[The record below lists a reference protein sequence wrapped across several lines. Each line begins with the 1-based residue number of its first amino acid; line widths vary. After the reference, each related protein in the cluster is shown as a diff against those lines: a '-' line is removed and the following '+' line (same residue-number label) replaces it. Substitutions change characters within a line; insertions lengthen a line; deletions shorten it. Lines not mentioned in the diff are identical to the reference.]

1 MNPLEA
7 AAEAGRR
14 LILFGG
20 VVERSPLVQ
29 ALLALLEGL
38 AGGPAGDPQRNGPVW
53 ERAAHLTRQA
63 WAYGLGDGPA
73 GPSRGADAAQ
83 EGPPLWF
90 GAVVEGLLAD
100 ENPLSRAVSGKA
112 AGREPLGELPPPLLA
127 AAAHDLRMLQRLAH
141 FRPEVLEAA
150 VRRWEPAWPPG
161 TLAGLRGTARP
172 GTAGPWPDGAARVA
186 QRLVGLEDWA
196 QALPDLVGY
205 WRVVGCG
212 LWGQFVAFRWE
223 GEGRGLQP
231 VRALDPTR
239 LEDLVGYE
247 TARQAVV
254 ENTER
259 LVAGRPAHHL
269 LLYGPRGTGKSATVR
284 ALVHT
289 FGPRGLRLVELPLDR
304 VGELPQLLNQLR
316 DQPHPIVI
324 LLDDLALEPD
334 DPAARQLKVALEGA
348 LELWPEH
355 VRLYATS
362 NRRHV
367 VRERRGASLHQ
378 EDEIHEQISL
388 ADRFGMTVF
397 FEAADQALYL
407 RIVEGLARQAGVRI
421 VEGQPDGVRPRSSGQ
436 PGGAA
441 GPAPD
446 GEAGRLQPPWVVD
459 RQTLEREALQWALWQ
474 NERSPRTAA
483 QFVRDWLGRW
493 SEPT

>member
-1 MNPLEA
+1 MGWATGRQGPPGVPTRPRRGRPSGSGRWWRGFWPTRTPS
-7 AAEAGRR
+7 AGRSAGR
-14 LILFGG
+14 
-20 VVERSPLVQ
+20 PLVGSLWGSSHPRCSRRPPTTC
-29 ALLALLEGL
+29 ACCSGWPTSAPRCWRRRS
-38 AGGPAGDPQRNGPVW
+38 GGGSRPR
-53 ERAAHLTRQA
+53 RAR
-63 WAYGLGDGPA
+63 
-73 GPSRGADAAQ
+73 
-83 EGPPLWF
+83 
-90 GAVVEGLLAD
+90 
-100 ENPLSRAVSGKA
+100 
-112 AGREPLGELPPPLLA
+112 
-127 AAAHDLRMLQRLAH
+127 
-141 FRPEVLEAA
+141 
-150 VRRWEPAWPPG
+150 
-161 TLAGLRGTARP
+161 
-172 GTAGPWPDGAARVA
+172 PWPDGATRVA

-334 DPAARQLKVALEGA
+334 DPAARQLKVALE
-348 LELWPEH
+348 
-355 VRLYATS
+355 
-362 NRRHV
+362 
-367 VRERRGASLHQ
+367 
-378 EDEIHEQISL
+378 
-388 ADRFGMTVF
+388 
-397 FEAADQALYL
+397 
-407 RIVEGLARQAGVRI
+407 
-421 VEGQPDGVRPRSSGQ
+421 
-436 PGGAA
+436 
-441 GPAPD
+441 
-446 GEAGRLQPPWVVD
+446 
-459 RQTLEREALQWALWQ
+459 
-474 NERSPRTAA
+474 
-483 QFVRDWLGRW
+483 
-493 SEPT
+493 